1 MSDSSPLPFVQVG
14 LRADS
19 QVVRCLACKTSDFVY
34 RLLSSIF
41 ISAFS
46 LYRQSASLAVHAVLS
61 HLIGRMALQF
71 MNENSWKNV
80 SCLLEN
86 FGENTVP
93 AAQLIVEHDI
103 YPLLLDCLINGNE
116 QVATASMDAIK
127 SLAGSFEGM
136 EIIFP
141 ANDNEATHLRN
152 LAARCSSLEGMI
164 FQRPDTVAGRCKLGC
179 LRAKGPDTVW
189 GSPLGRV
196 RVLALVV
203 KLFSV
208 SSSVASLIHNSDLL
222 NLLEAEVCNTDDTL
236 VTLSVL
242 ELLYEVGQ
250 PTNIS
255 YDSVI
260 SLPFSSNYHIFYIY

>member
-1 MSDSSPLPFVQVG
+1 MLLPYLMQ
-14 LRADS
+14 
-19 QVVRCLACKTSDFVY
+19 
-34 RLLSSIF
+34 
-41 ISAFS
+41 
-46 LYRQSASLAVHAVLS
+46 
-61 HLIGRMALQF
+61 MLQ
-71 MNENSWKNV
+71 
-80 SCLLEN
+80 
-86 FGENTVP
+86 
-93 AAQLIVEHDI
+93 
-103 YPLLLDCLINGNE
+103 
-116 QVATASMDAIK
+116 
-127 SLAGSFEGM
+127 
-136 EIIFP
+136 
-141 ANDNEATHLRN
+141 
-152 LAARCSSLEGMI
+152 
-164 FQRPDTVAGRCKLGC
+164 
-179 LRAKGPDTVW
+179 
-189 GSPLGRV
+189 GRV